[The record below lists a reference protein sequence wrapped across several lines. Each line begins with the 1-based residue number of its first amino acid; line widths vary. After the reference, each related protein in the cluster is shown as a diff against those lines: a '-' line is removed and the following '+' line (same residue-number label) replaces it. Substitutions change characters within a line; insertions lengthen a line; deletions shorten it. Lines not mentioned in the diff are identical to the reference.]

1 MNAVNSG
8 NVVPMRDFRRLID
21 DLWGAIDPD
30 EPIFC
35 ECTGAWECVD
45 CSLSARAEDVA
56 PATAQAATTAA

>member
-1 MNAVNSG
+1 
-8 NVVPMRDFRRLID
+8 MRDFRRLID

-30 EPIFC
+30 EPMFC

-56 PATAQAATTAA
+56 PATVQAAPTAA

>member
-1 MNAVNSG
+1 
-8 NVVPMRDFRRLID
+8 MRDFRRFID

-45 CSLSARAEDVA
+45 CSLATRVEPAA
-56 PATAQAATTAA
+56 PAVTPASMTAA